1 MSSATGAWSP
11 SWGCGG
17 DGLARI
23 SAVRAAARVPT
34 ERVRDWCA
42 EIVRRQP
49 TFFGPQPLTL
59 LEAGYLGRPRI
70 NQIDR
75 ATARHPRRVFVKQ
88 TQLQIG
94 GRTLTMETGRMA
106 GQASG
111 AVLIRMGDT
120 VLLVTAT
127 MSESPREGIDF
138 FPLTCDYEEKLY
150 AAGKIPG
157 GFIRRE
163 GRPSETAVLNSRL
176 IDRPVRPLFPKDF
189 RNDVQ
194 VVATVLSVD
203 QDADPATMAIVGAS
217 TALTISKIPF
227 LGPIG
232 AVRMGLLEGELV
244 VNPPVNRMEESQL
257 DRVVTGTREAI
268 IMVEAGAKEVP
279 EDTVIEAMRRAH
291 TEIVRLCEL
300 QEAFAREVGTP
311 KVQVIPAVVD
321 AEVDQAVEQYLAERL
336 DAALF
341 NPSKSLR
348 ESALDDLKKE
358 TVAELSPRLADRLTQ
373 LAKAFD
379 AKVKQRVRQKIL
391 DDGMRPDGRQTT
403 EIRPISCEVGLL
415 PRTHGSALFTRGQTQ
430 VLSIVTLGS
439 IGDKQKLD
447 GLGLEESK
455 RFMHHYNFPPFSVG
469 EVRPLR
475 GPGRRE
481 IGHGALAARALLAV
495 IPPVEEWPYTMRLV
509 SEILSSNGATS
520 MASVCGSTLAL
531 MDAGVPIKSP
541 VAGIAMGLV
550 TREGKFAVLTDI
562 QGVEDNLGDMDFK
575 VAGTKDGIT
584 ALQMDIKVQGLT
596 HEILAQALEQAR
608 EARLFVLDKMLAVLP
623 KPRTEMSDYAPRITT
638 ILINPDKIRD
648 IIGPGGK
655 MIRKITEETGAQID
669 VEDDGRVFIAAVDQE
684 AGKKAIDWIK
694 SLTDEVE
701 VGKIYKGKVVR
712 IMPFGAFVEV
722 LPNQDGLV
730 HISKLTDHRVER
742 VEEVMNV
749 GDEIVVK
756 AVEVDSQGRLN
767 LSRQA
772 AIEELTAKGE
782 PIDEKISQEAMAL
795 ALASPPPAPREGG
808 FGSRDRG
815 GRNGGGRDRRPRR
828 D

>member
-1 MSSATGAWSP
+1 MA
-11 SWGCGG
+11 
-17 DGLARI
+17 
-23 SAVRAAARVPT
+23 
-34 ERVRDWCA
+34 
-42 EIVRRQP
+42 IVTKNVEVADKR
-49 TFFGPQPLTL
+49 LS
-59 LEAGYLGRPRI
+59 I
-70 NQIDR
+70 
-75 ATARHPRRVFVKQ
+75 
-88 TQLQIG
+88 
-94 GRTLTMETGRMA
+94 ETGRVA
-106 GQASG
+106 EQANG
-111 AVLIRMGDT
+111 AVILRQGDT
-120 VLLVTAT
+120 VVLSTAV
-127 MSESPREGIDF
+127 MAKEPRVGIDW

-157 GFIRRE
+157 AFMRRE
-163 GRPSETAVLNSRL
+163 GRPSETAILASRL
-176 IDRPVRPLFPKDF
+176 TDRPLRPLFPEGF
-189 RNDVQ
+189 RLDVQ
-194 VVATVLSVD
+194 VVSTVLSVD
-203 QDADPATMAIVGAS
+203 QENDPTILSINGAS
-217 TALTISKIPF
+217 TALVISDIPF
-227 LGPIG
+227 GGPVG
-232 AVRMGLLEGELV
+232 AVRMGLLDGKIV
-244 VNPPVNRMEESQL
+244 VNPTLSRMSESEL
-257 DRVVTGTREAI
+257 DLVVAGTADAI
-268 IMVEAGAKEVP
+268 LMVEAGAKGVTEQ
-279 EDTVIEAMRRAH
+279 TVLEALEMAH
-291 TEIVRLCEL
+291 DAIKGICAAQVELQQQVGREKREWIPPMYPPQMLEIVGEYLALRLDQVLYKADKATREADIDDLRTKTIVEL
-300 QEAFAREVGTP
+300 GERFPEHIEILGKLFDKALKDRVRERIVEEGVRIDGRGLKDVRNITVEVG
-311 KVQVIPAVVD
+311 V
-321 AEVDQAVEQYLAERL
+321 
-336 DAALF
+336 
-341 NPSKSLR
+341 
-348 ESALDDLKKE
+348 
-358 TVAELSPRLADRLTQ
+358 
-373 LAKAFD
+373 
-379 AKVKQRVRQKIL
+379 
-391 DDGMRPDGRQTT
+391 
-403 EIRPISCEVGLL
+403 L
-415 PRTHGSALFTRGQTQ
+415 PRTHGSGLFTRGQTQ
-430 VLSIVTLGS
+430 ALTIATLGS
-439 IGDKQKLD
+439 MSDQQKLD
-447 GLGLEESK
+447 GLTDETFK
-455 RFMHHYNFPPFSVG
+455 RYMHHYNFPPFSVG
-469 EVRPLR
+469 EARPLR

-481 IGHGALAARALLAV
+481 IGHGALAERALLAV
-495 IPPVEEWPYTMRLV
+495 IPPIEEWPYTMRLV
-509 SEILSSNGATS
+509 SEILSSNGSTS

-575 VAGTKDGIT
+575 VAGTRDGIT
-584 ALQMDIKVQGLT
+584 ALQMDIKIKGLT
-596 HEILAQALEQAR
+596 HEIMAQALEQAR

-623 KPRTEMSDYAPRITT
+623 KPRTEMSNYAPRITT

-701 VGKIYKGKVVR
+701 VGRIYQGKVVR

-742 VEEVMNV
+742 VEEVVNV

-772 AIEELTAKGE
+772 AIEELTTKGL
-782 PIDEKISQEAMAL
+782 PIDEKISQEAMAV